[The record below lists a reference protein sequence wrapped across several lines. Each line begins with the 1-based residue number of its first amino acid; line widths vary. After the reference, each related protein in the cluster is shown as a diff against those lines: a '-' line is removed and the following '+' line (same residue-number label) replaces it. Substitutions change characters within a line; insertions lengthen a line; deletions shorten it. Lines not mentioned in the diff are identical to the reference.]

1 MNHAAA
7 MITAPWPEWKDRL
20 ITAEDAFH
28 IHKTLGLLVVLS
40 TIFRLVLLLQGTVTS
55 WRAGGSD
62 DDDDGDM
69 GFRSHPQWT
78 IPTVLVHLLLNL
90 SAFRFALPVR
100 RITTGYRIWPEYR
113 LHSLVFLLRS
123 IAAILLFWSEQ
134 QQPGG
139 EPAWRWPPIT
149 HLFLVLLTMA
159 LADLASASVVEKSG
173 FARNLDALVITRY
186 FFSLAQLGAT
196 AYVLLGYYTYG
207 SSRSALHFVMIMI
220 IQFNAFF
227 MTLQRKN
234 LVRRIVLVRC
244 YLVMLV
250 VGILTA
256 RPPPHVK
263 TIAHLAALL
272 RLGPRYPAL
281 RLVQENKYVMWTML
295 YLLHEYGL
303 EPCFRHRWTWFP
315 ALFELVTLVPV
326 LLLGYYKHTT
336 SQDNEQ
342 QPSRTDATAVPDHD
356 KNNNVTNM
364 VVKPTEATTSASL
377 PSIKP
382 KTA

>member
-40 TIFRLVLLLQGTVTS
+40 TIFRLVLLLQGTVSS
-55 WRAGGSD
+55 WRAGSAG
-62 DDDDGDM
+62 DDGDM
-69 GFRSHPQWT
+69 GFRSHPQYT
-78 IPTVLVHLLLNL
+78 VPTVLVHLSLNL
-90 SAFRFALPVR
+90 TAFRFALPVR

-113 LHSLVFLLRS
+113 LHSLVFLFRS
-123 IAAILLFWSEQ
+123 LVAILLFWSEQ
-134 QQPGG
+134 QQQPGLPGG

-207 SSRSALHFVMIMI
+207 SSRSVLHFVMIMI

-234 LVRRIVLVRC
+234 LVKRIVLVRC
-244 YLVMLV
+244 YLVMLI

-263 TIAHLAALL
+263 TIAHLAALI

-303 EPCFRHRWTWFP
+303 APYFRHRWTWFP

-336 SQDNEQ
+336 SQDKEQ
-342 QPSRTDATAVPDHD
+342 PPRTDAIAVADHD

-364 VVKPTEATTSASL
+364 EVKPTEATTSASS
-377 PSIKP
+377 SIKP

>member
-7 MITAPWPEWKDRL
+7 ITAPWPEWKDRL

-40 TIFRLVLLLQGTVTS
+40 TIFRLVLLLRGTVTS
-55 WRAGGSD
+55 FFSFIWGAGGGRVDDHD
-62 DDDDGDM
+62 DDDSDM

-78 IPTVLVHLLLNL
+78 VPTVLLHLSLNL
-90 SAFRFALPVR
+90 TAFRFALPVR

-113 LHSLVFLLRS
+113 LHSLVFLCRS

-134 QQPGG
+134 QQPQPDSGHVG
-139 EPAWRWPPIT
+139 RWPPIT
-149 HLFLVLLTMA
+149 HLLLVLLTMA
-159 LADLASASVVEKSG
+159 LADLASASVVERSG
-173 FARNLDALVITRY
+173 FARDLDALAITRY
-186 FFSLAQLGAT
+186 FFSIAQLGAT
-196 AYVLLGYYTYG
+196 SYVLLGYHTYDSS

-244 YLVMLV
+244 YLLMLIL
-250 VGILTA
+250 GILTA

-272 RLGPRYPAL
+272 RLGPRYPGL

-303 EPCFRHRWTWFP
+303 APYFRQRWTWFP
-315 ALFELVTLVPV
+315 PLFELVTLIPV

-336 SQDNEQ
+336 TQNNK
-342 QPSRTDATAVPDHD
+342 QPPRTYATAVADND
-356 KNNNVTNM
+356 
-364 VVKPTEATTSASL
+364 
-377 PSIKP
+377 
-382 KTA
+382 